1 MRMENTHTLK
11 QAHDNQTPH
20 IADDLKRAL
29 RANDFFL
36 YVVETDDL
44 IAAWCHQ
51 HRNKFTRSFDPSRVP
66 TENRY
71 SAPPSVS
78 SRTIPCHVSFDTK
91 AAHAPAASRF
101 GPQVSCIDCRTPGA
115 KPHTLDIPPIDK
127 LKAADFAKRNMAPY
141 IAPFVDGV
149 TLARLVNDLGI
160 RGKVVTKDINGRQ
173 YVIFG
178 GYAGL
183 RNIFRGTRYSA
194 DHHKVVQ
201 MGIGKLG
208 MKHLVKAGARLTIYI
223 TVPLSVLECI
233 LKDQVTMSALVGTV
247 TADLVKV
254 GIAGIAGFSVGLLAV
269 TASAPAALTVFLAIG
284 VGLVTSMAVEY
295 IDAHYGTSRRLIK
308 LIEDALQKPDI
319 SSVEKDDDNAFEV
332 DLETRRGSF
341 RCHLLQ

>member
-1 MRMENTHTLK
+1 MRMKNTHALK

-44 IAAWCHQ
+44 IAAWCNQ

-91 AAHAPAASRF
+91 AVHAPAASRF

-127 LKAADFAKRNMAPY
+127 LNAADFAKRNMAPY

-160 RGKVVTKDINGRQ
+160 RGKVVTKEINGRQ

-208 MKHLVKAGARLTIYI
+208 MKNLVKAGARLTIFI

-233 LKDQVTMSALVGTV
+233 LRDQVTMSAIVGNV
-247 TADLVKV
+247 TADLIKV
-254 GIAGIAGFSVGLLAV
+254 CIAAIVGGIAGISFASFASVAILPV
-269 TASAPAALTVFLAIG
+269 IFAIG
-284 VGLVTSMAVEY
+284 VSVVAGYSLEAIDNHFRLTEKLV
-295 IDAHYGTSRRLIK
+295 K
-308 LIEDALQKPDI
+308 LITDIASEIKDAKITTERKRYTESSI
-319 SSVEKDDDNAFEV
+319 S
-332 DLETRRGSF
+332 
-341 RCHLLQ
+341 CHVRQ